1 MSRESILAQEA
12 RTAARIRSG
21 FEQVAGV
28 FKEKAKETRTKT
40 ELLRKTINETE
51 VYWNDKVSDLK
62 SKVSKTDTTIDDQIH
77 SVINTNI
84 QSAADAQIG
93 LVNETDPEIRKLLQ
107 NKVRN
112 AEKVVSLMGDFTGA
126 LLDETKKI
134 KEQAPSVYGQ
144 DGSYIVNGKDEEESL
159 DYLSA
164 INVLNKQNKY
174 PESSKVNLN
183 FDENTEQLILSI
195 SGKREDGKD
204 FSVKLNAADYMQA
217 DGVNAGLISEVP
229 SFSEQNQR
237 ARDYSIVGGK
247 GAGATGIKPGFLIE
261 GRDIVPIRG
270 GKYELLGAKE
280 VNVKSLESQVKK
292 EVFTPAAASVLARN
306 NRNYMKN
313 TFEVNLNG
321 FTPEDMTWNQFNNI
335 SDPVVQRNI
344 LADAM
349 SKKFMYDED
358 TGLVSAFETSG
369 EGEDKK
375 YYNPSGQIRELGT
388 EKLKTTKPTEAS
400 IDRGITVQKV
410 KKRAENLM
418 NDVLK
423 ASSNKNESYFKNKEI
438 NGRPI
443 VDVDFDGNVVN
454 LYTLPKTSDD
464 PEKQTFVSFDLNR
477 QEELET
483 FIDELVVSQY
493 GGDANAEDVKDA
505 IKTLLDE
512 RKGSRP
518 MSERDDAA
526 WIREWK
532 SQEENKGKTDEAAKV
547 ALAFHKK
554 PKK

>member
-1 MSRESILAQEA
+1 MSRESILAQEL
-12 RTAARIRSG
+12 RTAKMIESG
-21 FEQVAGV
+21 FSDIAGV
-28 FKEKAKETRTKT
+28 FEEKAKERTTKT
-40 ELLRKTINETE
+40 ELIRKTINDTE

-62 SKVSKTDTTIDDQIH
+62 STVKDTGTAIDDQIH

-84 QSAADAQIG
+84 QKAADSQIS
-93 LVNETDPEIRKLLQ
+93 LVNETDPKNRRILQ
-107 NKVRN
+107 NNVRN
-112 AEKVVSLMGDFTGA
+112 AEKIVSLMGDFTGA

-174 PESSKVNLN
+174 PESSKVDLN
-183 FDENTEQLILSI
+183 FDEKTEQLTLSI

-217 DGVNAGLISEVP
+217 DGVDAGLISEVP

-247 GAGATGIKPGFLIE
+247 GAGATAIKPGFLIE
-261 GRDIVPIRG
+261 GRDVVPIRG

-292 EVFTPAAASVLARN
+292 EVFTPAAAGVLARN

-313 TFEVNLNG
+313 TFEVNLDG
-321 FTPEDMTWNQFNNI
+321 FTPEGMTWSQFNNI

-349 SKKFMYDED
+349 SKKFMYDKD

-375 YYNPSGQIRELGT
+375 YYNPSGQIREIETTPKFTKLT
-388 EKLKTTKPTEAS
+388 TAEKNALKKEGEIKEQSTIFVDEFSKAISNEN
-400 IDRGITVQKV
+400 IDK
-410 KKRAENLM
+410 
-418 NDVLK
+418 
-423 ASSNKNESYFKNKEI
+423 SYFLNKKVNGKNVD
-438 NGRPI
+438 I
-443 VDVDFDGNVVN
+443 VDIDDNIIK
-454 LYTLPKTSDD
+454 LYKTVGSGDEFKD
-464 PEKQTFVSFDLNR
+464 QLIAKYDLTKKKQLQS
-477 QEELET
+477 
-483 FIDELVVSQY
+483 
-493 GGDANAEDVKDA
+493 
-505 IKTLLDE
+505 LLDE
-512 RKGSRP
+512 IAVGKLGNDDFSRKIRFSIEKMLGEKDIKPYTRTPDNTGQRP
-518 MSERDDAA
+518 FEL
-526 WIREWK
+526 
-532 SQEENKGKTDEAAKV
+532 TDSYTG
-547 ALAFHKK
+547 ALDNLNMQD
-554 PKK
+554 